1 MKTLILSLFL
11 SFNCLA
17 SDGDKMKELY
27 NNVGEEVRQQL
38 VTGLSSLEEMNAVDP
53 NQREWLLKRF
63 MLRIQAMFG
72 FEVPFLAS
80 LRVVP
85 EVEIIAEKK

>member
-1 MKTLILSLFL
+1 MKTIFVILLM
-11 SFNCLA
+11 SFACFAN
-17 SDGDKMKELY
+17 DGKIDQLY
-27 NNVGEEVRQQL
+27 DQVGDEVREQL
-38 VTGLSSLEEMNAVDP
+38 VTGLASLEDMNAADP
-53 NQREWLLKRF
+53 SQRDWLLKRF

-85 EVEIIAEKK
+85 EVEIIAERK